1 MIKEELN
8 QLSKHIA
15 IYIDPNRAN
24 SILMELNK
32 IIDYISI
39 LDNYELQND
48 MEICKQMTEG
58 QNRWRTDEVKPSLN
72 LHDAL
77 LNSTRKNEIFFK
89 VPKVIE

>member
-1 MIKEELN
+1 
-8 QLSKHIA
+8 
-15 IYIDPNRAN
+15 
-24 SILMELNK
+24 
-32 IIDYISI
+32 
-39 LDNYELQND
+39 
-48 MEICKQMTEG
+48 MTEG